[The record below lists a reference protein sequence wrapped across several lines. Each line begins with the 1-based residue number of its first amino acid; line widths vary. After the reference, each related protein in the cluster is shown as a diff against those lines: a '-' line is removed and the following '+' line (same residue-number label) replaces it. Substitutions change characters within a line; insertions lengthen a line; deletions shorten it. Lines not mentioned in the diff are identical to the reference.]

1 MGDCDSSIAAVIF
14 ATAMLIATSPA
25 TAGDVVAGRQKAIQC
40 QACHGMDGLSKLP
53 SIPHLAGQHET
64 YLIKALQDYRSGAR
78 KNEMMSIAASSLTDT
93 DISDLAAYYH
103 SIEILVKPPE

>member
-1 MGDCDSSIAAVIF
+1 MGDYDSSIAVVTITA
-14 ATAMLIATSPA
+14 AMLIATSLA
-25 TAGDVVAGRQKAIQC
+25 TAGDVVTGRLKAIQC

-78 KNEMMSIAASSLTDT
+78 NNEMMSIAASSLTDT

-103 SIEILVKPPE
+103 SIEIIVKPPE